1 MGTLTDIYKTYG
13 LDKNNLYIYCFADSA
28 RNAVQKLDMLN
39 TTSRSPALAFN
50 EFTSAWLDYSIMPE
64 DLQNRC
70 ERLVKP
76 FRKLW
81 KIVATAKVDD
91 FHLMLTSASQ
101 GLDTTSYDDIC
112 VSCVEMINAVSF
124 SKDIPNVTQLLSD
137 AMNLIQ
143 NVKNSVSNT
152 CKALLCVLCSKIL
165 EKLLCNITC
174 KMSLLLEAVRYHM
187 KSKSYFDCDV
197 SSTELYMNIVADA
210 ICDLS
215 IMNMEDDTIG
225 NDFPVIIQ
233 EGYALLSVLETPI
246 REHYEEI
253 LDSTSGISK
262 SEARDIRWR
271 LLSMEMQNDYLS

>member
-1 MGTLTDIYKTYG
+1 MMDTTDVYKIWG
-13 LDKNNLYIYCFADSA
+13 LDKTDFYVCCFVKAA
-28 RNAVQKLDMLN
+28 CAAVRKLD
-39 TTSRSPALAFN
+39 TTGKSPALAFN
-50 EFTSAWLDYSIMPE
+50 EFISAWLDYSIMPE
-64 DLQNRC
+64 DSQNRC

-143 NVKNSVSNT
+143 NEEFPNT

-165 EKLLCNITC
+165 EYCLLYTTC
-174 KMSLLLEAVRYHM
+174 KMTLLLEAVRYHM
-187 KSKSYFDCDV
+187 KSKSNPDYDV
-197 SSTELYMNIVADA
+197 SLTELYANIIADA

-215 IMNMEDDTIG
+215 IMNMEDNKVG
-225 NDFPVIIQ
+225 KEFPLFVQ
-233 EGYALLSVLETPI
+233 EGYALLSVLDTPI
-246 REHYEEI
+246 KEHYEEM
-253 LDSTSGISK
+253 LCSTSGISK
-262 SEARDIRWR
+262 SDALAIRR
-271 LLSMEMQNDYLS
+271 SMLQKILSKEMKN

>member
-1 MGTLTDIYKTYG
+1 MMDTTDVYKIWG
-13 LDKNNLYIYCFADSA
+13 LDKTDFYVCCFVKAA
-28 RNAVQKLDMLN
+28 CAAVRKLDA
-39 TTSRSPALAFN
+39 TGKTPSLAFN
-50 EFTSAWLDYSIMPE
+50 AFTSAWLDYSIMPE
-64 DLQNRC
+64 DSQNRC

-143 NVKNSVSNT
+143 NEEFPNT

-165 EKLLCNITC
+165 EYCLLYTTC
-174 KMSLLLEAVRYHM
+174 KMTLLLEAVRYHM
-187 KSKSYFDCDV
+187 KSKSNPDYDV
-197 SSTELYMNIVADA
+197 SLTELYANIIADA

-215 IMNMEDDTIG
+215 IMNMEDNKVG
-225 NDFPVIIQ
+225 KEFQLFVQ
-233 EGYALLSVLETPI
+233 EGYALLSVLDTPI
-246 REHYEEI
+246 KEHYEEM
-253 LDSTSGISK
+253 LCSTSGISK
-262 SEARDIRWR
+262 SDALAIRR
-271 LLSMEMQNDYLS
+271 SMLQKILSKEMKN

>member
-1 MGTLTDIYKTYG
+1 MMDTTDVYKIWG
-13 LDKNNLYIYCFADSA
+13 LDKTDFYVCCFVKSA
-28 RNAVQKLDMLN
+28 CAAVRKLD
-39 TTSRSPALAFN
+39 TCKSPALAFN
-50 EFTSAWLDYSIMPE
+50 AFTSAWLDYSIMPE
-64 DLQNRC
+64 DSQNRC

-143 NVKNSVSNT
+143 NEEFPNT

-165 EKLLCNITC
+165 EYCLLYTTC
-174 KMSLLLEAVRYHM
+174 KMTLLLEAVRYHM
-187 KSKSYFDCDV
+187 KSKSNPDYDV
-197 SSTELYMNIVADA
+197 SLTELYANIIADA

-215 IMNMEDDTIG
+215 IMNMEDNKVG
-225 NDFPVIIQ
+225 KEFKLFVQ
-233 EGYALLSVLETPI
+233 EGYALLSVLDTPI
-246 REHYEEI
+246 KEHYEEM
-253 LDSTSGISK
+253 LCSTSGISK
-262 SEARDIRWR
+262 SDALAIRR
-271 LLSMEMQNDYLS
+271 SMLQKILSKEMKN

>member
-13 LDKNNLYIYCFADSA
+13 LDKNNFYICCFADSV
-28 RNAVQKLDMLN
+28 RDAVQKLDMLN
-39 TTSRSPALAFN
+39 TTGKSPSLAFN
-50 EFTSAWLDYSIMPE
+50 AFTSAWLDYSIMPE
-64 DLQNRC
+64 DSQNRC

-143 NVKNSVSNT
+143 NEEFPNT

-174 KMSLLLEAVRYHM
+174 KMPLLLEAVRYHM
-187 KSKSYFDCDV
+187 KKKSYFDCDV

-215 IMNMEDDTIG
+215 IMNMEDDTIIG
-225 NDFPVIIQ
+225 NDFPAIIQ

-253 LDSTSGISK
+253 LAITSGISK